1 MGFKLT
7 RVRAQSGGVS
17 DLNKGCPR
25 GYPLFVS
32 NPWVQ
37 PLSLTHLL
45 EASFSR
51 RGCGRS
57 RRRPEDT
64 SYRFPSCGGSGEVA
78 LSGVGSPRAHSQVRS
93 LGPAPALA
101 PPVPGP
107 TSASPGLGLQV
118 WAGKS
123 PPGVHSSLAL
133 GWWQCGWRAGWGGVP
148 GEGALLSASSSQP
161 LHAGRMVKME
171 SGAEVSCPCNPT
183 SEATTGQ
190 RSSGRW
196 CLGLMLASRLCSRL
210 GDYWL
215 RASVK
220 WGC

>member
-17 DLNKGCPR
+17 DLNKGSPR
-25 GYPLFVS
+25 GCPLFVS

-78 LSGVGSPRAHSQVRS
+78 LSEVGSPRAHSQARS
-93 LGPAPALA
+93 LGPAPAPAPA
-101 PPVPGP
+101 PPIPGP
-107 TSASPGLGLQV
+107 TPASPGLGLQL

-123 PPGVHSSLAL
+123 PPGVRSSLAL
-133 GWWQCGWRAGWGGVP
+133 SWWQCGWGAGWGGVP
-148 GEGALLSASSSQP
+148 GEGALLSASPSQP
-161 LHAGRMVKME
+161 LQAGRMVKME

-190 RSSGRW
+190 RSSGRRW
-196 CLGLMLASRLCSRL
+196 LGLMLASWLCSRL

-215 RASVK
+215 
-220 WGC
+220 